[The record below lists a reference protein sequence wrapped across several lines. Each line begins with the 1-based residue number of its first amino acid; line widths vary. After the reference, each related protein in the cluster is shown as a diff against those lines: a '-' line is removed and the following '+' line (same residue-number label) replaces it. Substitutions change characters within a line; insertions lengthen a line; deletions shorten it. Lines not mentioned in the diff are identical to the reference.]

1 MSDPAKPFAR
11 PGKAAR
17 NETRKAVATTGNA
30 LSITMLFTAGLQPM
44 LSGRPFGLGGLIG
57 VTAFVALQGL
67 AHYVLRKVED

>member
-1 MSDPAKPFAR
+1 MSDLAEPPAR

-30 LSITMLFTAGLQPM
+30 LSIAMLVTANLQPV
-44 LSGRPFGLGGLIG
+44 LSGRPVGLGG
-57 VTAFVALQGL
+57 VVAVVAFVALQGL